1 MQHQTRSSLLW
12 ISTLV
17 VGIATQL
24 GCEHPNQIKITA
36 GGGNKP
42 MLDAQDGDEITWV
55 NIAPHF
61 LAASPC
67 KSGDIK
73 PCKVELKGK
82 YGHYRYTCDN
92 PVCPDP
98 ELEVGSVPNDMF
110 KGRSGRRADLP
121 AVAFACQKNKI
132 VIDQSELMGVML
144 KQGDSFFFENEGSG
158 DEIVPDWTLMPVSTP
173 FCRNPVNHDQTT
185 CNLNVSTG
193 MYMYTLN
200 SPSNKCQPSDPAT
213 ITVY

>member
-1 MQHQTRSSLLW
+1 MRDFRQWTWNWRSTSGIYVRIRAIAPALAASTDNKGEASMQHQTRSSLLW

-82 YGHYRYTCDN
+82 Y
-92 PVCPDP
+92 
-98 ELEVGSVPNDMF
+98 
-110 KGRSGRRADLP
+110 
-121 AVAFACQKNKI
+121 
-132 VIDQSELMGVML
+132 
-144 KQGDSFFFENEGSG
+144 
-158 DEIVPDWTLMPVSTP
+158 
-173 FCRNPVNHDQTT
+173 
-185 CNLNVSTG
+185 
-193 MYMYTLN
+193 
-200 SPSNKCQPSDPAT
+200 
-213 ITVY
+213 